1 MKKIIFAFA
10 CFGIIGS
17 VSAQQGKLVSTW
29 NALES
34 YKKGD
39 GVSNL
44 ESALPYIN
52 EAVVNEQTIN
62 STKAWWYRSQVYQ
75 FIASEKELNG
85 KYPEAG
91 VEALASFKKMND
103 LNDPKF
109 KDWEDAVK
117 NLTALSTTI
126 FNDGVDQFQAK
137 KFDLAAKNFGLIP
150 EINTIIEA
158 RGGKSPIEA
167 KTALDNAAVSAENG
181 GLYKEAVEVYSK
193 LITKFPDVK
202 YYNILYQL
210 HKKNSNL
217 DAANA
222 IVEEGLTKY
231 PSDKDLLISKVNAL
245 ITTGKSGA
253 AVDYLKKIIEQDPKN
268 EVLYVA
274 LGQAYEQLKDETNA
288 RETYGNL
295 LKLNPNSFDGNYG
308 MGAMIFNKAKDITD
322 QMNALGYG
330 KADQVKYE
338 ELKGNRT
345 KIFAEAKPF
354 LDKALTIKPDNASVK
369 AALGNI
375 DSLTK

>member
-10 CFGIIGS
+10 CFGIIES
-17 VSAQQGKLVSTW
+17 ASAQQGKLVSTW

-34 YKKGD
+34 YKKGE

-44 ESALPYIN
+44 EAALPYIN
-52 EAVVNEQTIN
+52 EAVANEQTMN
-62 STKAWWYRSQVYQ
+62 SARAWWYRSQVYQ
-75 FIASEKELNG
+75 FIASEKEIHG

-91 VEALASFKKMND
+91 LEALVSFKKMNEI
-103 LNDPKF
+103 NDPKF
-109 KDWEDAVK
+109 KDWEDALK

-181 GLYKEAVEVYSK
+181 GLYKEAVDVYSK
-193 LITKFPDVK
+193 LIAKFPDVK

-222 IVEEGLTKY
+222 IVEEGLVKY

-245 ITTGKSGA
+245 ISSGKSGA
-253 AVDYLKKIIEQDPKN
+253 AVDYLNKLIAQEPKN
-268 EVLYVA
+268 EQFYVVLA
-274 LGQAYEQLKDETNA
+274 QAHEQAKDEAAA
-288 RETYGNL
+288 RKIYNDLIT
-295 LKLNPNSFDGNYG
+295 LNPNTFEGNYG
-308 MGAMIFNKAKDITD
+308 MGALIFNKAKFVTD
-322 QMNALGYG
+322 EIEKLGVS
-330 KADQVKYE
+330 KEDQIKFQKLE
-338 ELKGNRT
+338 QNR
-345 KIFAEAKPF
+345 KLLFEEAKPF
-354 LDKALTIKPDNASVK
+354 LLKAQTIKPEDKEIKK
-369 AALGNI
+369 ALANI
-375 DSLTK
+375 EAYSK

>member
-1 MKKIIFAFA
+1 
-10 CFGIIGS
+10 
-17 VSAQQGKLVSTW
+17 
-29 NALES
+29 
-34 YKKGD
+34 
-39 GVSNL
+39 
-44 ESALPYIN
+44 
-52 EAVVNEQTIN
+52 
-62 STKAWWYRSQVYQ
+62 
-75 FIASEKELNG
+75 
-85 KYPEAG
+85 
-91 VEALASFKKMND
+91 
-103 LNDPKF
+103 
-109 KDWEDAVK
+109 
-117 NLTALSTTI
+117 
-126 FNDGVDQFQAK
+126 
-137 KFDLAAKNFGLIP
+137 LIP

>member
-1 MKKIIFAFA
+1 M
-10 CFGIIGS
+10 
-17 VSAQQGKLVSTW
+17 
-29 NALES
+29 
-34 YKKGD
+34 
-39 GVSNL
+39 
-44 ESALPYIN
+44 
-52 EAVVNEQTIN
+52 N

-75 FIASEKELNG
+75 FIASEKELHG

-91 VEALASFKKMND
+91 IEALASFKKMND

-117 NLTALSTTI
+117 NLMALSTTI

-137 KFDLAAKNFGLIP
+137 KFDLASKSFGLIP
-150 EINTIIEA
+150 DINSIIEA

-181 GLYKEAVEVYSK
+181 GLYKEAVDVYSK
-193 LITKFPDVK
+193 LISKFPDVK

-210 HKKNSNL
+210 HKKNGNL

-245 ITTGKSGA
+245 ITSGKSGA

-274 LGQAYEQLKDETNA
+274 LGQAYEQLKDETHA
-288 RETYGNL
+288 RETYANL

>member
-10 CFGIIGS
+10 CFGIIES
-17 VSAQQGKLVSTW
+17 ASAQQGKLVSTW

-34 YKKGD
+34 YKKGE

-44 ESALPYIN
+44 EAALPYIN
-52 EAVVNEQTIN
+52 EAVANEQTMN
-62 STKAWWYRSQVYQ
+62 SARAWWYRSQVYQ
-75 FIASEKELNG
+75 FIASEKEIHG

-91 VEALASFKKMND
+91 LEALVSFKKMNEI
-103 LNDPKF
+103 NDPKF

-181 GLYKEAVEVYSK
+181 GLYKEAVDVYSK
-193 LITKFPDVK
+193 LIAKFPDVK

-222 IVEEGLTKY
+222 IVEEGLVKY

-245 ITTGKSGA
+245 ISSGKSGA
-253 AVDYLKKIIEQDPKN
+253 AVDYLNKLIAQEPKN
-268 EVLYVA
+268 EQFYVVLA
-274 LGQAYEQLKDETNA
+274 QAHEQAKDEAAA
-288 RETYGNL
+288 RKIYNDLIT
-295 LKLNPNSFDGNYG
+295 LNPNTFEGNYG
-308 MGAMIFNKAKDITD
+308 MGALIFNKAKFVTD
-322 QMNALGYG
+322 EIEKLGVS
-330 KADQVKYE
+330 KEDQIKFQKLE
-338 ELKGNRT
+338 QNR
-345 KIFAEAKPF
+345 KLLFEEAKPF
-354 LDKALTIKPDNASVK
+354 LLKAQTIKPEDKEIKK
-369 AALGNI
+369 ALANI
-375 DSLTK
+375 EAYSK